1 MRKLFIDN
9 EGKSVLANKI
19 MKFYENNNEARFAD
33 VIEAQDYLVK
43 ELDIAKNIRGVESI
57 SIPKSGN
64 MRVRTTDLFITDS
77 STGIVRKFFIG
88 NWIIEFTT
96 GNQIKFYSQNKKE
109 LGFHSSIWG
118 DGTVHPHISG
128 RSNRGCLGS
137 AEARTSSILASR

>member
-9 EGKSVLANKI
+9 EGKTVLANKI
-19 MKFYENNNEARFAD
+19 KNYYDNNNEARFAD
-33 VIEAQDYLVK
+33 TIEAQDYLVK
-43 ELDIAKNIRGVESI
+43 ELDIAKNLRGVESI

-88 NWIIEFTT
+88 NWIVEFTT
-96 GNQIKFYSQNKKE
+96 DNQIKFFSQNKDE

-128 RSNRGCLGS
+128 RANRGCLGS
-137 AEARTSSILASR
+137 AEARASSILASG